1 MKPQDSSLTSDGLLV
16 AAFLL
21 GGAAYGVDARQVQ
34 EVVKPGEITHVHRA
48 PPDVV
53 GIRNLRGRIVTVID
67 LRVCLELGRVPTS
80 QDNRILIVEA
90 HGETTGLLVDSV
102 EDAFSTKM
110 EDLAP
115 PPPNLPRAQARCV
128 QGVCRGG
135 SRLVSLLDLGVLL
148 ENDDRAHRDPAQSR
162 AA

>member
-1 MKPQDSSLTSDGLLV
+1 MNPQDSTLTADGLLV

-48 PPDVV
+48 PPGVV

-67 LRVCLELGRVPTS
+67 LRVSLELGRVDPS
-80 QDNRILIVEA
+80 QDNRVLIVDA
-90 HGETTGLLVDSV
+90 HGETTGLLVDAV
-102 EDAFSTKM
+102 EDAFSTTVEEM
-110 EDLAP
+110 SP
-115 PPPNLPRAQARCV
+115 PPPNLPRAQGRCV
-128 QGVCRGG
+128 QGVCRSG

-148 ENDDRAHRDPAQSR
+148 ESDERGPRDPAPNR